1 MEIKVNTE
9 NSSEDKRAMQYLC
22 IGALVGLLIDDK
34 LLYSSYFAVYFF
46 LVCLVLIVFY
56 FWKRSRER
64 LKRVLVPCLLFSFA
78 VTFFIVRSQFIERAD
93 IIPLALYQ
101 KQDLILTVKERK
113 EENMYARYTV
123 SFPFE
128 GKEYRAYVRADSYPL
143 FSLGEKLRIVSSLD
157 EKEKV
162 VIAES
167 GETSFDY
174 DAYLEKQGI
183 AGVYSFPKIER
194 TGEKEESVSLTLA
207 KQREKY
213 IQEIKSA
220 IRSPEADLVSATL
233 FGGDSL
239 TKEGNQM
246 YRQAGISHIVALSGF
261 NITII
266 IAFLSVIFYFLP
278 FWLRFLISISAI
290 SLYLAM
296 VGVSGSLLRATFMAG
311 ISLLALAR
319 GNISS
324 AKKALLLSTLLLAMF
339 FPEDF
344 VHDVSL
350 QLSLLAMYGVLFIYP
365 AFFENFVEKKSGL
378 HRLFYELFFITVAVT
393 LLVFPYT
400 ALVFHKAALYGL
412 LSTVLVTPF
421 VPVIT
426 ILGIVFLMTPSFLTF
441 FSSILAFILFIMAF
455 SVIFLA
461 ELFSSLPYALI
472 PLSATVLFCFVYY
485 CAITVITFFFSQKKL
500 KGKEEISPTKNSD
513 VIEGTI
519 YF

>member
-1 MEIKVNTE
+1 
-9 NSSEDKRAMQYLC
+9 MQYLC
-22 IGALVGLLIDDK
+22 IGALIGLLIDDK
-34 LLYSSYFAVYFF
+34 LLYSSYFALYFF
-46 LVCLVLIVFY
+46 IVSSALVVFY
-56 FWKRSRER
+56 FWKRVRER
-64 LKRVLVPCLLFSFA
+64 LKRVLVPSLLFSFA
-78 VTFFIVRSQFIERAD
+78 VTFFIVRSQFIEKER
-93 IIPLALYQ
+93 IFPESLYQ
-101 KQDLILTVKERK
+101 KQNLTLTVKERK
-113 EENMYARYTV
+113 EENTYTRYTV

-128 GKEYRAYVRADSYPL
+128 GKEYRAYVRADSYPML
-143 FSLGEKLRIVSSLD
+143 SLGEKVSIASSLD
-157 EKEKV
+157 DKEKV
-162 VIAES
+162 LVTES
-167 GETSFDY
+167 GESSFDY
-174 DAYLEKQGI
+174 DAYLEKLGI

-194 TGEKEESVSLTLA
+194 TGEKEESFSLTLA
-207 KQREKY
+207 KQRETY
-213 IQEIKSA
+213 IQEIKKA

-266 IAFLSVIFYFLP
+266 IAFLSVILYFLP
-278 FWLRFLISISAI
+278 FWLRFLVSISAI

-296 VGVSGSLLRATFMAG
+296 VGVSGSLLRATIMAG

-324 AKKALLLSTLLLAMF
+324 AKKVLLLSTLLLASF

-344 VHDVSL
+344 VHDASL
-350 QLSLLAMYGVLFIYP
+350 QLSLLAMYGVLFVYP
-365 AFFENFVEKKSGL
+365 AFFENFVEKKNGL
-378 HRLFYELFFITVAVT
+378 GRLFYELFFITASVT

-426 ILGIVFLMTPSFLTF
+426 ILGIVFLMVPAYLSFL
-441 FSSILAFILFIMAF
+441 SGILAFILFVMAS
-455 SVIFLA
+455 SVIFFA
-461 ELFSSLPYALI
+461 EIFSVLPYALFS
-472 PLSATVLFCFVYY
+472 LSATALFCFVYY
-485 CAITVITFFFSQKKL
+485 SAMVVLVFFFSEKKV
-500 KGKEEISPTKNSD
+500 KDERGSTPTKNDD
-513 VIEGTI
+513 VIEGTV